1 MQTLGSLA
9 AAAAAAVVR
18 ASSCTAAAAAVG
30 WRGRGCLCG
39 MSLGGI

>member
-18 ASSCTAAAAAVG
+18 ASSCTVAAVG